1 MSNTEQHIESNH
13 SSFKD
18 IMPLSFGEEVG
29 NTVTHGFASFCTM
42 VILPYAAVHSF
53 NKHGA
58 LLSTSISIFV
68 ISLFLMFISSTVY
81 HAMANHTVQKY
92 VLRIIDHSMIY
103 VAISGTYTPI
113 LLNVVGGWLGW
124 TVFILLW
131 GTTVWGILYKSI
143 ATHVNHKLS
152 LIVYLVMGW
161 VGVIFAP
168 IIILRTSWLLIL
180 FIVLG
185 GLSYTIGAWFYAQ
198 KNRPY
203 FHMIWHIF
211 ILIASFFHL
220 IGILFFMS

>member
-81 HAMANHTVQKY
+81 HAMTNHTVQKY

-168 IIILRTSWLLIL
+168 IIILRTSWLFIL

>member
-1 MSNTEQHIESNH
+1 
-13 SSFKD
+13 
-18 IMPLSFGEEVG
+18 
-29 NTVTHGFASFCTM
+29 
-42 VILPYAAVHSF
+42 
-53 NKHGA
+53 
-58 LLSTSISIFV
+58 
-68 ISLFLMFISSTVY
+68 
-81 HAMANHTVQKY
+81 
-92 VLRIIDHSMIY
+92 
-103 VAISGTYTPI
+103 
-113 LLNVVGGWLGW
+113 
-124 TVFILLW
+124 
-131 GTTVWGILYKSI
+131 
-143 ATHVNHKLS
+143 NHKLS

-168 IIILRTSWLLIL
+168 IIILRTSWLFIL